1 MKSMKS
7 STFKL
12 LAALFASAAVLAL
25 VFIGLRL
32 IEKYAVRKADAGID
46 TTYSSVDT
54 DQTIYID
61 GQAYVPKD
69 GVETL
74 LLIGLDSQ
82 GKLNSS
88 TAYTNSQMADFLA
101 LFVFDE
107 TLESCQVIQLNRDTM
122 AEIPTLGMTGERT
135 GYLNAQLA
143 MAYSYGDGLTQ
154 SGRNTVNAVSHFL
167 YDVEVDH
174 YIAINMDAVSKLN
187 DLVGGVRVE
196 VLDDFTGV
204 DDTLVKGETVTLKGA
219 HALTYV
225 RGRTGVGDETNVA
238 RMARQRQYMEAFGTA
253 LRAAYAKS
261 KDEFVLKA
269 YGAIADYMVTDC
281 SVNALSETAE
291 RLSSYKVAGVIT
303 PEGESVQGEKY
314 MEFYAD
320 AAALKT
326 TVVTL
331 FYQPAKEEKTVVA
344 PG

>member
-12 LAALFASAAVLAL
+12 LAALFASAAILAL
-25 VFIGLRL
+25 VFIGMRL
-32 IEKYAVRKADAGID
+32 IEKYAVRKADADID
-46 TTYSSVDT
+46 TTYSSIDM

-88 TAYTNSQMADFLA
+88 AAYTNSQMADFLA
-101 LFVFDE
+101 LFVFDDGFE
-107 TLESCQVIQLNRDTM
+107 TCQVIQLNRDTM
-122 AEIPTLGMTGERT
+122 AEIPVLGMTGERT
-135 GYLNAQLA
+135 GYINAQLA

-154 SGRNTVNAVSHFL
+154 SCRNTVNAVSHFL
-167 YDVEVDH
+167 YDIEIDH
-174 YIAINMDAVSKLN
+174 YLALNMDAVSKLN
-187 DLVGGVRVE
+187 DLVGGVQVE

-219 HALTYV
+219 HALNYV
-225 RGRTGVGDETNVA
+225 RGRTNVGDGTNLA
-238 RMARQRQYMEAFGTA
+238 RMARQRQYMEAFGAA
-253 LRAAYAKS
+253 LRAAYAKG

-269 YGAIADYMVTDC
+269 YGAVADHMVTDC

-291 RLSSYKVAGVIT
+291 KVSSYKIAGVISPT
-303 PEGESVQGEKY
+303 GKNVQGDPY

-320 AAALKT
+320 ADALKT
-326 TVVTL
+326 TVVSL
-331 FYQPAKEEKTVVA
+331 FYAPAIH
-344 PG
+344 P